1 MYFIHMIP
9 GIRMTTPSPLS
20 ALTTRTTRLFTLLL
34 ERDLKKTGLR
44 IGQLPVLQAL
54 QDGKAL
60 NQKALADFADIEQ
73 PGMTTLLARMERD
86 GLIQREPD
94 PTDRRSTLVTLTL
107 DGQRKSRNIVPVM
120 EHLTGTALKGFTPL
134 ERDILVTLLERIN
147 SSLKSQL

>member
-1 MYFIHMIP
+1 MYSIHTIP

-20 ALTTRTTRLFTLLL
+20 ALTTRNTRLFTLLL
-34 ERDLKKTGLR
+34 ERELKKTGLR

-54 QDGKAL
+54 QDGKTL

-73 PGMTTLLARMERD
+73 PGMTTLLVRMERD

-94 PTDRRSTLVTLTL
+94 PTDRRSTLVTLTS

-120 EHLTGTALKGFTPL
+120 EHLTDIALKGFTPL
-134 ERDILVTLLERIN
+134 ERNILVTLLERIN
-147 SSLKSQL
+147 SSLKEQL

>member
-1 MYFIHMIP
+1 
-9 GIRMTTPSPLS
+9 MTVPSPLS
-20 ALTTRTTRLFTLLL
+20 ALTTRNTRLFTLLL
-34 ERDLKKTGLR
+34 ERELKKSGLR

-54 QDGKAL
+54 QDGKTL

-94 PTDRRSTLVTLTL
+94 PADRRSTLVTLTP
-107 DGQRKSRNIVPVM
+107 DGQRKSRSIVPIM
-120 EHLTGTALKGFTPL
+120 EHLTDIALKGFTPL

>member
-1 MYFIHMIP
+1 
-9 GIRMTTPSPLS
+9 MTAPSHLS
-20 ALTTRTTRLFTLLL
+20 ALSTRNNRLFTLLL
-34 ERDLKKTGLR
+34 ERKLKKTGLR
-44 IGQLPVLQAL
+44 SGQLPVLQAL
-54 QDGKAL
+54 QDGKTL

-94 PTDRRSTLVTLTL
+94 PTDRRNTLVTLTP
-107 DGQRKSRNIVPVM
+107 DGQRKSRNIVPIM
-120 EHLTGTALKGFTPL
+120 EHLTDAALKGFTPL

>member
-1 MYFIHMIP
+1 
-9 GIRMTTPSPLS
+9 MTAPSQLS
-20 ALTTRTTRLFTLLL
+20 ALTTRNTRLFTLLL
-34 ERDLKKTGLR
+34 ERELKKTGLR

-54 QDGKAL
+54 QDGKTL

-94 PTDRRSTLVTLTL
+94 PTDRRSTLVTLTT

-120 EHLTGTALKGFTPL
+120 EHLTGIALKGFTPL

>member
-1 MYFIHMIP
+1 
-9 GIRMTTPSPLS
+9 MTAPSPLS
-20 ALTTRTTRLFTLLL
+20 ALTTRNTRLFTLLL
-34 ERDLKKTGLR
+34 ERELKKTGLR

-54 QDGKAL
+54 QDGKTL

-86 GLIQREPD
+86 DLIRREPD

-120 EHLTGTALKGFTPL
+120 EHLTDTTLKGFTPL

-147 SSLKSQL
+147 SSLKEQL

>member
-1 MYFIHMIP
+1 
-9 GIRMTTPSPLS
+9 MTAPSPLS
-20 ALTTRTTRLFTLLL
+20 ALTTRNTRLFTLVL
-34 ERDLKKTGLR
+34 ERELKKTGLR

-54 QDGKAL
+54 QDGKTL

-86 GLIQREPD
+86 GLIQRRPD
-94 PTDRRSTLVTLTL
+94 PTDRRSTLVTLTR

-120 EHLTGTALKGFTPL
+120 EYLTDTALKGFTPL

>member
-1 MYFIHMIP
+1 
-9 GIRMTTPSPLS
+9 MTAPSPLS
-20 ALTTRTTRLFTLLL
+20 ALTTRNTRLFTLLL
-34 ERDLKKTGLR
+34 ERELKKTGLR

-54 QDGKAL
+54 QDGKIL

-94 PTDRRSTLVTLTL
+94 PTDRRSTLVTLTA
-107 DGQRKSRNIVPVM
+107 DGQRKSRNIVPVI
-120 EHLTGTALKGFTPL
+120 EHLTGMALKGFTPL

-147 SSLKSQL
+147 SSLKEQL